1 MNIVEVRGS
10 DIPKIFREEKEYCL
24 REPELIDM
32 GSDFRINL
40 YWKDAATDLNGVID
54 PKASGTNG
62 TKVGTNGTGTEHKT
76 DVNDKAIMQVIQDN
90 PKITQKD
97 IRKNWDSLENNK
109 VHHERTSKSRET
121 AARENQQKR
130 LVGSHRPE
138 GVKQHGRNEYQ
149 TDHRPA

>member
-97 IRKNWDSLENNK
+97 IRKTGIPLRTIKCTMNELQK
-109 VHHERTSKSRET
+109 AGKLRRERTNKNGWW
-121 AARENQQKR
+121 AVIDQK
-130 LVGSHRPE
+130 E
-138 GVKQHGRNEYQ
+138 
-149 TDHRPA
+149 